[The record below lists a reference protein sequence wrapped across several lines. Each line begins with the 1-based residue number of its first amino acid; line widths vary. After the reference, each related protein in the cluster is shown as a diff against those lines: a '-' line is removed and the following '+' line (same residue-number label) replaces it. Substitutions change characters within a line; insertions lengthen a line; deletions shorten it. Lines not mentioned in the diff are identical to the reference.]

1 MIIITICTVGYGDMS
16 ARTMLG
22 RIISLFASFIGLLM
36 TAMLIGIVK
45 DYITL
50 NEDEERLIKF
60 LVGNK

>member
-1 MIIITICTVGYGDMS
+1 MS